1 MTCRAVEIPE
11 APGALA
17 TRMLLG
23 LLLTLGP
30 AALASAATGHGGEV
44 NLVLPNLSDPSV
56 VSFLG
61 GMSGWTLLSYG
72 LWVAVG
78 GLVFGAV
85 IYGQI
90 QRLPVHRS
98 MAEVSELIYETCK
111 TYMIT
116 QGKFLLILE
125 GFTAVIKMCIRDRP
139 CTAPGSHR

>member
-1 MTCRAVEIPE
+1 M
-11 APGALA
+11 
-17 TRMLLG
+17 
-23 LLLTLGP
+23 
-30 AALASAATGHGGEV
+30 
-44 NLVLPNLSDPSV
+44 

-125 GFTAVIKMCIRDRP
+125 GFTAVIMIGYFYFCLLYTSR
-139 CTAPGSHR
+139 CV